1 MSNQDYHKELI
12 GKVAKALGD
21 LNNEAVYV
29 GGAVVSLYV
38 NDPAAP
44 DVRPTD
50 DVDVTL
56 EITSVGKLEELRQ
69 QLTKKG
75 FRQSPE
81 DDVVCRFRYDDI
93 LVDVMATRQVGW
105 APANPWFEPGF
116 EHLQKIDID
125 GIRIKILSLPYFL
138 ASKISA
144 FRGRAKDP
152 RTSHDLEDITYILDN
167 KTDLVDEIVGAPED
181 VLNFLTDEF
190 EEMLADSAITE
201 AIQTNLEY
209 GIQAERF
216 AIIEEKLLQII
227 ESQQ

>member
-50 DVDVTL
+50 DVDITL

-75 FRQSPE
+75 FRQSPK
-81 DDVVCRFRYDDI
+81 DDVICRFRYDDI
-93 LVDVMATRQVGW
+93 LVDVMATRPVGW

-116 EHLQKIDID
+116 DHLQEIDID
-125 GIRIKILSLPYFL
+125 GISIKILSLSFYL

-152 RTSHDLEDITYILDN
+152 RTSHDLEDITYVLDN
-167 KTDLVDEIVGAPED
+167 RTDLADEIIQAPKD
-181 VLNFLTDEF
+181 VLDFLIEEF
-190 EEMLADSAITE
+190 EQMLGDSTITE
-201 AIQTNLEY
+201 AIQANLEY
-209 GIQAERF
+209 SIQTERF
-216 AIIEEKLLQII
+216 AMIEGKLQKIID
-227 ESQQ
+227 SRP